1 MVKLNLLLKIFLF
14 NKIMK
19 KYILF
24 LPLILLFTA
33 CGNKEKNIS
42 TSDVIGCRSMG
53 LNQHPI
59 ALITT
64 IPLGYVVQKT
74 GEMFKDKEET
84 RTQKEICDEVI
95 YGKYVDEAV
104 AKEKLENEKLAQEQK
119 EENVKGVSDEL

>member
-1 MVKLNLLLKIFLF
+1 
-14 NKIMK
+14 MK

-24 LPLILLFTA
+24 LPLILLFTSCA
-33 CGNKEKNIS
+33 NKDKNIS
-42 TSDVIGCRSMG
+42 TADVIGCRSMG
-53 LNQHPI
+53 LNGHPI

-64 IPLGYVVQKT
+64 IPFGYMVQKT

-119 EENVKGVSDEL
+119 EENVKGVSK